1 MIVYSII
8 LFGAAALFLAFGIS
22 IHKGNTKLIHDYHR
36 ANVSEARR
44 PEYGRAFAKGLFVL
58 GAALLVSGSIA
69 LLGNSRSAV
78 IASVI
83 VLAAGILISVVIFMR
98 VQRKYNK
105 GVF

>member
-1 MIVYSII
+1 MIVYSLI
-8 LFGAAALFLAFGIS
+8 LFFAAALFLGMGAS
-22 IHKGNTKLIHDYHR
+22 VYRGNTKLIHDYHR
-36 ANVSEARR
+36 ANVSEDRR

-58 GAALLVSGSIA
+58 GSALLVSGSIA

-83 VLAAGILISVVIFMR
+83 VLAAGILISVVLLVR